1 MPPLLIELF
10 NEILINCG
18 LTLFCCL
25 ITVTRMSTQPTN
37 LELKQMILDLTK
49 VVTDGFAAQNER
61 FAEQDK
67 RFAEQDKRFTAQDKL
82 IAKQNERFEAQDKRF
97 AEQDKHFAEQDRR
110 FEAQDERFAE
120 QDKRFAEQDK
130 RFDAQDDR
138 FTKLE
143 NQIKEQGN
151 VLLEDLKQYID
162 GRFMQQEA
170 SLEALIDQKLQPV
183 YARIDEKFDW
193 LYDQTSSMF
202 GVVMSTMDELH
213 DNHEKRIVKLERLRG
228 LRKIPA

>member
-1 MPPLLIELF
+1 
-10 NEILINCG
+10 
-18 LTLFCCL
+18 
-25 ITVTRMSTQPTN
+25 
-37 LELKQMILDLTK
+37 MILDLTK

-67 RFAEQDKRFTAQDKL
+67 RFAEQDKRFAAQDKL
-82 IAKQNERFEAQDKRF
+82 IAKQNERFDAQDKRF
-97 AEQDKHFAEQDRR
+97 AEQDRR
-110 FEAQDERFAE
+110 FDAQDERFAE

-202 GVVMSTMDELH
+202 GVVMSTMDDLH

-228 LRKIPA
+228 LQKIPA

>member
-1 MPPLLIELF
+1 MPPLLIELV
-10 NEILINCG
+10 NEILINCR
-18 LTLFCCL
+18 LTLFCRL

-49 VVTDGFAAQNER
+49 VVSDGFAAQNER

-67 RFAEQDKRFTAQDKL
+67 RFAEQDKRFAAQDKL
-82 IAKQNERFEAQDKRF
+82 IAKQNERFA
-97 AEQDKHFAEQDRR
+97 A
-110 FEAQDERFAE
+110 

-143 NQIKEQGN
+143 NQIKEQGS

-170 SLEALIDQKLQPV
+170 SLEALIGQKLQPV

>member
-1 MPPLLIELF
+1 MP
-10 NEILINCG
+10 
-18 LTLFCCL
+18 
-25 ITVTRMSTQPTN
+25 TQPTN

-49 VVTDGFAAQNER
+49 VVSDGFAAQNKR

-82 IAKQNERFEAQDKRF
+82 IAKQNERFDA
-97 AEQDKHFAEQDRR
+97 
-110 FEAQDERFAE
+110 

-202 GVVMSTMDELH
+202 GVVMSTMDELRN
-213 DNHEKRIVKLERLRG
+213 NHEKRIVKLERLRG
-228 LRKIPA
+228 FRKIPA